1 MRSKTVFYNAKVYLE
16 RGRYAEGLLQ
26 EDGIIKMT
34 GTSREVLEAAG
45 EAEKIDCGGKTVIP
59 GFNDSHQH
67 LFYMGKAMLF
77 PDLAKACLLYTS
89 RCV

>member
-16 RGRYAEGLLQ
+16 RGRYAGGPLQ

-45 EAEKIDCGGKTVIP
+45 EAEKV
-59 GFNDSHQH
+59 
-67 LFYMGKAMLF
+67 
-77 PDLAKACLLYTS
+77 
-89 RCV
+89 